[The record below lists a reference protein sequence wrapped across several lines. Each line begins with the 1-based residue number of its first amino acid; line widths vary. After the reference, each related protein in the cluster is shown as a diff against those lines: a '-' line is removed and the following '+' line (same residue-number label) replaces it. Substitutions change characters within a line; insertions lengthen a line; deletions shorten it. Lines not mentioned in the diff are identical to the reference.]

1 MTRVMERQHSAN
13 RQSEKKPTALKTTIQ
28 SAEARIEVLD
38 NMDDLKKMN
47 AQLSESLAK
56 TVKSAKQAGNADEK
70 LWADVEG
77 EKEDH
82 HLGAGLN
89 GRWF

>member
-1 MTRVMERQHSAN
+1 MTRVMERPYSAN
-13 RQSEKKPTALKTTIQ
+13 RFAGKKPAALKSKLQT
-28 SAEARIEVLD
+28 AEARIEVLD
-38 NMDDLKKMN
+38 DIDALKEMN

-56 TVKSAKQAGNADEK
+56 TVSNESQTDEK
-70 LWADVEG
+70 LWADVDG
-77 EKEDH
+77 DKEDH

>member
-1 MTRVMERQHSAN
+1 MTRVMERHQSDRRLSN
-13 RQSEKKPTALKTTIQ
+13 RKPNTLKSKVET
-28 SAEARIEVLD
+28 AEARHEILD
-38 NMDDLKKMN
+38 NIDELRAMN

-56 TVKSAKQAGNADEK
+56 TIKTQSQDEEK
-70 LWADVEG
+70 LWKDVDG
-77 EKEDH
+77 EKDDH

>member
-1 MTRVMERQHSAN
+1 VTRVMERQYSAN
-13 RQSEKKPTALKTTIQ
+13 RYSAKKPAALKSKLQT
-28 SAEARIEVLD
+28 AEARIEVLD
-38 NMDDLKKMN
+38 NIDDLKEMN

-56 TVKSAKQAGNADEK
+56 TVSNETQSDEK
-70 LWADVEG
+70 LWNDVDG
-77 EKEDH
+77 DKEDH